1 MDSTIQKRFRQMR
14 ARSVTFSMLVCHGKG
29 WGSYTK
35 AGIHLE
41 RGFASMPRPPVKRHT
56 IFCHACPSPALLS
69 TACAIVINNK
79 TDKTR
84 GLPCLAPISAP
95 SVLFIML
102 LRIIRLKI
110 RRFQDFCYVAPP
122 FEQCCTSSTSSDA
135 VRAASLAHAHI
146 LQMAACFHAP
156 YKRSNIVFLCV
167 ICPELL
173 HSYHNCNVDSF
184 FATDEQLQYG

>member
-1 MDSTIQKRFRQMR
+1 MLQSSQLMNATRGLNTIQTKRSSR
-14 ARSVTFSMLVCHGKG
+14 HGG
-29 WGSYTK
+29 RRHGLSSSHIYQ

-95 SVLFIML
+95 SVLFIIL

-122 FEQCCTSSTSSDA
+122 FEQCCTSSTSSDV
-135 VRAASLAHAHI
+135 VRAASPAHPATNCKWRH
-146 LQMAACFHAP
+146 
-156 YKRSNIVFLCV
+156 VFMHLT
-167 ICPELL
+167 
-173 HSYHNCNVDSF
+173 NVQTSF
-184 FATDEQLQYG
+184 FVRNMS